1 MSEVTFDSRKQADS
15 MNYELSNINVKI
27 TDTAVLDGQQRL
39 TSLFL
44 SLFGRAYIRQKHARK
59 KVTGG
64 TVVKLLIELNKHKLT
79 VDEEEYNSKKFDIKF
94 TEKVGK
100 LSPTQFEIN
109 NIFEDKFQNDTTRD
123 QAIED
128 AIANVPAD
136 SKEYA
141 RNILNKL
148 YNKIFVEKL
157 IRYTEIQ
164 DMKQDDALEMFVRF
178 NSGGKALKKHE
189 ITMSILEAYWP
200 NAKTE
205 FGNLLDGSYTGF
217 GSDFIV
223 RSAFM
228 LYGDVVKSNI
238 NKQIAEDLKNNWQ
251 DFRKALKNL
260 EEVLKGMKIEVSRFS
275 SSWNVLLPIIY
286 FMYYNPDYATNLDG
300 IRAYLIRAVLFTY
313 FQSGTTSKFSFEVT
327 RQIDNVKALV
337 ETVSLSAG
345 LQYTDVDAS
354 DLKELAITGISSA
367 GDQTRRSIIEQ
378 LQAVFLFDAIERSGK
393 IVFKRRYANT
403 AYEIPDEYLGAYG
416 TSPPNE
422 PYTLQYKDERE
433 LPRRLTINY
442 LSKDKDY
449 QQGTMSAYRQITQS
463 KNEQTVSV
471 QMVMADTDAKQL
483 AEVRLFEE
491 WQNRKTLSLTLSNQF
506 GWLLPGDILK
516 VPIQEQKQNFM
527 ITKTTYGK
535 PGLIKIEAVATT
547 QQVYTSVGR
556 VVDSETNPSIPP
568 APGNVSISLFDLP
581 LLPSETSAERMFAAC
596 TSDGAFYGAN
606 LFRSND
612 GGGTWSYVGQVTQ
625 NAVVGTTITVLPPG
639 NSVTWDE
646 ASTVDVTL
654 SHGTLESRPAGD
666 VLNYFNAALIGAE
679 IVQFKQASL
688 IAANTYRLSGLLRG
702 RLGTEHE
709 VDRHIANE
717 PFLMLNSLQSI
728 SFPTSEWHMDKLY
741 RIGPST
747 LPITDEKYRDYT
759 VNLNGLGA
767 RPYSVCHVSGFK
779 DGTGSLTVSW
789 VRRAR
794 MNGDWKPYT
803 DVPVGENSETYQVD
817 VVSADGNIKRTI
829 TVNEPKAVYSA
840 NEQIVDFGSLQ
851 AVVRVRIYQMSE
863 VYGRGVVKEEVL

>member
-1 MSEVTFDSRKQADS
+1 MATLLLATIPANAFWSAALTMLGGYIDSK
-15 MNYELSNINVKI
+15 
-27 TDTAVLDGQQRL
+27 
-39 TSLFL
+39 
-44 SLFGRAYIRQKHARK
+44 LFGPH
-59 KVTGG
+59 VTQ
-64 TVVKLLIELNKHKLT
+64 E
-79 VDEEEYNSKKFDIKF
+79 
-94 TEKVGK
+94 VGK
-100 LSPTQFEIN
+100 MSDLQMQTASYGAPIPLILGTCRSTGNVIWSTKFVEHAKTETQGGKGGGGGVTTTTYSYTVSFAVGICQGP
-109 NIFEDKFQNDTTRD
+109 ITAIGRVWADGKLVDLAKYQHTVYLGGDTQTPD
-123 QAIED
+123 SWMEAVEG
-128 AIANVPAD
+128 AGNVPAF
-136 SKEYA
+136 
-141 RNILNKL
+141 RGL
-148 YNKIFVEKL
+148 
-157 IRYTEIQ
+157 
-164 DMKQDDALEMFVRF
+164 
-178 NSGGKALKKHE
+178 
-189 ITMSILEAYWP
+189 AYIVFKDL
-200 NAKTE
+200 AIGD
-205 FGNLLDGSYTGF
+205 FGNRIPS
-217 GSDFIV
+217 
-223 RSAFM
+223 
-228 LYGDVVKSNI
+228 
-238 NKQIAEDLKNNWQ
+238 
-251 DFRKALKNL
+251 
-260 EEVLKGMKIEVSRFS
+260 
-275 SSWNVLLPIIY
+275 
-286 FMYYNPDYATNLDG
+286 
-300 IRAYLIRAVLFTY
+300 
-313 FQSGTTSKFSFEVT
+313 FSFEVT

-354 DLKELAITGISSA
+354 DLEGIAITGISSA
-367 GDQTRRSIIEQ
+367 GDQTSRSIIEQ

-393 IVFKRRYANT
+393 IVFKRRNANT
-403 AYEIPDEYLGAYG
+403 AYEIPDEYLGAYE

-471 QMVMADTDAKQL
+471 QMVMADTDAKEL

-547 QQVYTSVGR
+547 QQVYTFAQR
-556 VVDSETNPSIPP
+556 VVDSETNPVIP
-568 APGNVSISLFDLP
+568 ASPGNVSMSLIDLP
-581 LLPSETSAERMFAAC
+581 LLPGESSAERVFAAC

-639 NSVTWDE
+639 NTVTWDE
-646 ASTVDVTL
+646 ASTVDITL
-654 SHGTLESRPAGD
+654 SHGTLESRPAED
-666 VLNYFNAALIGAE
+666 VLNHFNAALIGAE

-709 VDRHIANE
+709 VGCHIANE

-728 SFPTSEWHMDKLY
+728 SFPASEWHMDKLY

-747 LPITDEKYRDYT
+747 LPVTNDKFRNYT
-759 VNLNGLGA
+759 VNLDGIGA
-767 RPYSVCHVSGFK
+767 RPYSVCHISGFR

-829 TVNEPKAVYSA
+829 TVNEPKAEYSA
-840 NEQIVDFGSLQ
+840 NEQTADFGSLQ

-863 VYGRGVVKEEVL
+863 VYGRGAVKEEFL

>member
-1 MSEVTFDSRKQADS
+1 MATLLLATIPANAFWSAALTMLGGYIDSK
-15 MNYELSNINVKI
+15 
-27 TDTAVLDGQQRL
+27 
-39 TSLFL
+39 
-44 SLFGRAYIRQKHARK
+44 LFGPH
-59 KVTGG
+59 VTQ
-64 TVVKLLIELNKHKLT
+64 E
-79 VDEEEYNSKKFDIKF
+79 
-94 TEKVGK
+94 VGK
-100 LSPTQFEIN
+100 MSDLQMQTASYGAPIPLILGTCRSTGNVIWSTKFVEHTKTETQGGKGGGGGVTTTTYSYTVSFAVGICQGP
-109 NIFEDKFQNDTTRD
+109 ITAIGRVWADGKLVDLAKYQHTVYLGGDTQTPD
-123 QAIED
+123 SWMEAVEG
-128 AIANVPAD
+128 AGNVPAF
-136 SKEYA
+136 
-141 RNILNKL
+141 RGL
-148 YNKIFVEKL
+148 
-157 IRYTEIQ
+157 
-164 DMKQDDALEMFVRF
+164 
-178 NSGGKALKKHE
+178 
-189 ITMSILEAYWP
+189 AYIVFKDL
-200 NAKTE
+200 AIGD
-205 FGNLLDGSYTGF
+205 FGNRIPS
-217 GSDFIV
+217 
-223 RSAFM
+223 
-228 LYGDVVKSNI
+228 
-238 NKQIAEDLKNNWQ
+238 
-251 DFRKALKNL
+251 
-260 EEVLKGMKIEVSRFS
+260 
-275 SSWNVLLPIIY
+275 
-286 FMYYNPDYATNLDG
+286 
-300 IRAYLIRAVLFTY
+300 
-313 FQSGTTSKFSFEVT
+313 FSFEVT

-354 DLKELAITGISSA
+354 DLEGLAITGISSA

-393 IVFKRRYANT
+393 IVFKRRNANT
-403 AYEIPDEYLGAYG
+403 AYEIPDEYLGAYE

-471 QMVMADTDAKQL
+471 QMVLADTDAKEL

-516 VPIQEQKQNFM
+516 VPIQDQKQNFM

-547 QQVYTSVGR
+547 QQVYTFAQR
-556 VVDSETNPSIPP
+556 VVDSETNPVIP
-568 APGNVSISLFDLP
+568 ASPGNVSMSLIDLP
-581 LLPSETSAERMFAAC
+581 LLPGESSAERVFAAC

-639 NSVTWDE
+639 NTVTWDE
-646 ASTVDVTL
+646 ASTVDITL
-654 SHGTLESRPAGD
+654 SHGTLESRPAED
-666 VLNYFNAALIGAE
+666 VLNHFNAALIGAE
-679 IVQFKQASL
+679 IVQFKQAAL

-709 VDRHIANE
+709 VGCHIANE

-728 SFPTSEWHMDKLY
+728 SFPASEWHMDKLY

-747 LPITDEKYRDYT
+747 LPVTNDKFRNYT
-759 VNLNGLGA
+759 VNLDGIGA
-767 RPYSVCHVSGFK
+767 RPYSVCHVSGFR

-840 NEQIVDFGSLQ
+840 NEQIADFGSLQ

-863 VYGRGVVKEEVL
+863 VYGRGAVKEEVL

>member
-1 MSEVTFDSRKQADS
+1 MATLLLATIPANAFWSAALTMLGGYIDSK
-15 MNYELSNINVKI
+15 
-27 TDTAVLDGQQRL
+27 
-39 TSLFL
+39 
-44 SLFGRAYIRQKHARK
+44 LFGPH
-59 KVTGG
+59 VTQ
-64 TVVKLLIELNKHKLT
+64 E
-79 VDEEEYNSKKFDIKF
+79 
-94 TEKVGK
+94 VGK
-100 LSPTQFEIN
+100 MSDLQMQTASYGAPIPLILGTCRSTGNVIWSTKFVEHAKTETQGGKGGGGGVTTTTYSYTVSFAVGICQGP
-109 NIFEDKFQNDTTRD
+109 ITAIGRVWADGKLVDLAKYQHTVYIGGDTQTPD
-123 QAIED
+123 SWMEAVEG
-128 AIANVPAD
+128 AGNVPAF
-136 SKEYA
+136 
-141 RNILNKL
+141 RGL
-148 YNKIFVEKL
+148 
-157 IRYTEIQ
+157 
-164 DMKQDDALEMFVRF
+164 
-178 NSGGKALKKHE
+178 
-189 ITMSILEAYWP
+189 AYIVFKDL
-200 NAKTE
+200 AIGD
-205 FGNLLDGSYTGF
+205 FGNRIPS
-217 GSDFIV
+217 
-223 RSAFM
+223 
-228 LYGDVVKSNI
+228 
-238 NKQIAEDLKNNWQ
+238 
-251 DFRKALKNL
+251 
-260 EEVLKGMKIEVSRFS
+260 
-275 SSWNVLLPIIY
+275 
-286 FMYYNPDYATNLDG
+286 
-300 IRAYLIRAVLFTY
+300 
-313 FQSGTTSKFSFEVT
+313 FSFEVT

-354 DLKELAITGISSA
+354 DLEGLAITGISSA

-378 LQAVFLFDAIERSGK
+378 LQAVFLFDAIERGGK
-393 IVFKRRYANT
+393 IVFKRRNANT
-403 AYEIPDEYLGAYG
+403 AYEIPDEYLGAYE

-449 QQGTMSAYRQITQS
+449 QQGAMSAYRQITQS

-516 VPIQEQKQNFM
+516 VPIQDQKQNFM

-547 QQVYTSVGR
+547 QQVYTFAQR
-556 VVDSETNPSIPP
+556 VVDSETNPVIP
-568 APGNVSISLFDLP
+568 ASPGNVSMYLIDLP
-581 LLPSETSAERMFAAC
+581 LLPGESSAERVFAAC

-639 NSVTWDE
+639 NTVTWDE
-646 ASTVDVTL
+646 ASTVDITL
-654 SHGTLESRPAGD
+654 SHGTLESRPAED
-666 VLNYFNAALIGAE
+666 VLNHFNAALIGAE

-709 VDRHIANE
+709 VGCHIANE

-747 LPITDEKYRDYT
+747 LPVTNDKFRNYT
-759 VNLNGLGA
+759 VNLDGIGA
-767 RPYSVCHVSGFK
+767 RPYSVCHVSGFR

-829 TVNEPKAVYSA
+829 TVNEPKAEYSA
-840 NEQIVDFGSLQ
+840 NEQTADFGSLQ

-863 VYGRGVVKEEVL
+863 VYGRGAVKEEFL

>member
-1 MSEVTFDSRKQADS
+1 MATLLLATIPANAFWSAALTMLGGYIDSK
-15 MNYELSNINVKI
+15 
-27 TDTAVLDGQQRL
+27 
-39 TSLFL
+39 
-44 SLFGRAYIRQKHARK
+44 LFGPH
-59 KVTGG
+59 VTQEVGKMSDLQMQTASYGAPIPLILG
-64 TVVKLLIELNKHKLT
+64 TCRSTGNVIWST
-79 VDEEEYNSKKFDIKF
+79 KFVEHTK
-94 TEKVGK
+94 TEKQGGKGGGGGVTTTTYSYTVSFAVGICQGPITAIGRVWADGK
-100 LSPTQFEIN
+100 LVDLAKYQHTVYLGGDTQTPDSWMEAV
-109 NIFEDKFQNDTTRD
+109 EG
-123 QAIED
+123 AG
-128 AIANVPAD
+128 NVPAF
-136 SKEYA
+136 
-141 RNILNKL
+141 RGL
-148 YNKIFVEKL
+148 
-157 IRYTEIQ
+157 
-164 DMKQDDALEMFVRF
+164 
-178 NSGGKALKKHE
+178 
-189 ITMSILEAYWP
+189 AYIVFKDL
-200 NAKTE
+200 AIGD
-205 FGNLLDGSYTGF
+205 FGNRIPS
-217 GSDFIV
+217 
-223 RSAFM
+223 
-228 LYGDVVKSNI
+228 
-238 NKQIAEDLKNNWQ
+238 
-251 DFRKALKNL
+251 
-260 EEVLKGMKIEVSRFS
+260 
-275 SSWNVLLPIIY
+275 
-286 FMYYNPDYATNLDG
+286 
-300 IRAYLIRAVLFTY
+300 
-313 FQSGTTSKFSFEVT
+313 FSFEVT
-327 RQIDNVKALV
+327 RQINSVKALV

-354 DLKELAITGISSA
+354 DLEGLAITGISSA
-367 GDQTRRSIIEQ
+367 GDLTRRSIIEQ

-393 IVFKRRYANT
+393 IVFKRRNANT
-403 AYEIPDEYLGAYG
+403 AYEIPDEYLGAYE

-471 QMVMADTDAKQL
+471 QMVLSDNDAKEL

-506 GWLLPGDILK
+506 GWLLPGDIVK

-535 PGLIKIEAVATT
+535 PGLIKIEAVATN

-556 VVDSETNPSIPP
+556 VVDSETNPVIPP
-568 APGNVSISLFDLP
+568 ALGNVSISLFDLP
-581 LLPSETSAERMFAAC
+581 LLPGETSAERMFAAC

-625 NAVVGTTITVLPPG
+625 NAVVGTTKTVLPPG
-639 NSVTWDE
+639 NTVTWDE
-646 ASTVDVTL
+646 ASTVDITL
-654 SHGTLESRPAGD
+654 SHGTLESHTAED
-666 VLNYFNAALIGAE
+666 VLNHFNAALIGAE
-679 IVQFKQASL
+679 IVQFKQAAL

-709 VDRHIANE
+709 VGCHIANE

-728 SFPTSEWHMDKLY
+728 SFPASEWHMDKLY

-747 LPITDEKYRDYT
+747 LPVTNDKFRNYT
-759 VNLNGLGA
+759 VNLDGIGA
-767 RPYSVCHVSGFK
+767 RPYSVCHVSGFR

-829 TVNEPKAVYSA
+829 TVNEPKAEYSA
-840 NEQIVDFGSLQ
+840 NEQTADFGSLQ

-863 VYGRGVVKEEVL
+863 VYGRGAVKEEVL

>member
-1 MSEVTFDSRKQADS
+1 MATLLLATIPANAFWSAALTMLGGYIDSK
-15 MNYELSNINVKI
+15 
-27 TDTAVLDGQQRL
+27 
-39 TSLFL
+39 
-44 SLFGRAYIRQKHARK
+44 LFGPH
-59 KVTGG
+59 VTQEVGKMSDLQMQTASYGAPIPLILG
-64 TVVKLLIELNKHKLT
+64 TCRSTGNVIWST
-79 VDEEEYNSKKFDIKF
+79 KFVEHTK
-94 TEKVGK
+94 TEKQGGKGGGGGVTTTTYSYTVSFAVGICQGPITAIGRVWADGK
-100 LSPTQFEIN
+100 LVDLAKYQHTVYLGGDTQTPDSWMEAV
-109 NIFEDKFQNDTTRD
+109 EG
-123 QAIED
+123 AG
-128 AIANVPAD
+128 NVPAF
-136 SKEYA
+136 
-141 RNILNKL
+141 RGL
-148 YNKIFVEKL
+148 
-157 IRYTEIQ
+157 
-164 DMKQDDALEMFVRF
+164 
-178 NSGGKALKKHE
+178 
-189 ITMSILEAYWP
+189 AYIVFKDL
-200 NAKTE
+200 AIGD
-205 FGNLLDGSYTGF
+205 FGNRIPS
-217 GSDFIV
+217 
-223 RSAFM
+223 
-228 LYGDVVKSNI
+228 
-238 NKQIAEDLKNNWQ
+238 
-251 DFRKALKNL
+251 
-260 EEVLKGMKIEVSRFS
+260 
-275 SSWNVLLPIIY
+275 
-286 FMYYNPDYATNLDG
+286 
-300 IRAYLIRAVLFTY
+300 
-313 FQSGTTSKFSFEVT
+313 FSFEVI
-327 RQIDNVKALV
+327 RQINNVKVLV

-354 DLKELAITGISSA
+354 DLEGLAITGISSA

-393 IVFKRRYANT
+393 IVFKRRNANT
-403 AYEIPDEYLGAYG
+403 AYEIPDEYLGAYE

-506 GWLLPGDILK
+506 GWLLPGDIVK

-547 QQVYTSVGR
+547 QQVYTFAQR
-556 VVDSETNPSIPP
+556 VVDSETNPVIP
-568 APGNVSISLFDLP
+568 ASPGNVSMSLIDLP
-581 LLPSETSAERMFAAC
+581 LLPGESSAERVFAAC

-639 NSVTWDE
+639 NTVTWDE
-646 ASTVDVTL
+646 ASTVDITL
-654 SHGTLESRPAGD
+654 SHGTLESRPAED
-666 VLNYFNAALIGAE
+666 VLNHFNAALIGAE
-679 IVQFKQASL
+679 IVQFKQAAL

-709 VDRHIANE
+709 VGCHIANE

-728 SFPTSEWHMDKLY
+728 SFPASEWHMDKLY

-747 LPITDEKYRDYT
+747 LPVTNDKFRNYT
-759 VNLNGLGA
+759 VNLDGIGA
-767 RPYSVCHVSGFK
+767 RPYSVCHVSGFR

-840 NEQIVDFGSLQ
+840 SGQITDFGCLQ
-851 AVVRVRIYQMSE
+851 TAVRVRIYQMSE
-863 VYGRGVVKEEVL
+863 VYGRGAVKEEVL

>member
-1 MSEVTFDSRKQADS
+1 MATLLLATIPANAFWSAALTMLGGYIDSK
-15 MNYELSNINVKI
+15 
-27 TDTAVLDGQQRL
+27 
-39 TSLFL
+39 
-44 SLFGRAYIRQKHARK
+44 LFGPH
-59 KVTGG
+59 VTQ
-64 TVVKLLIELNKHKLT
+64 E
-79 VDEEEYNSKKFDIKF
+79 
-94 TEKVGK
+94 VGK
-100 LSPTQFEIN
+100 MSDLQMQTASYGAPIPLILGTCRSTGNVIWSTKFVEHTKTETQGGKGGGGGVTTTTYSYTVSFAVGICQGP
-109 NIFEDKFQNDTTRD
+109 ITAIGRVWADGKLVDLAKYQHTVYLGGDTQTPD
-123 QAIED
+123 SWMEAVEG
-128 AIANVPAD
+128 AGNVPAF
-136 SKEYA
+136 
-141 RNILNKL
+141 RGL
-148 YNKIFVEKL
+148 
-157 IRYTEIQ
+157 
-164 DMKQDDALEMFVRF
+164 
-178 NSGGKALKKHE
+178 
-189 ITMSILEAYWP
+189 AYIVFKDL
-200 NAKTE
+200 AIGD
-205 FGNLLDGSYTGF
+205 FGNRIPS
-217 GSDFIV
+217 
-223 RSAFM
+223 
-228 LYGDVVKSNI
+228 
-238 NKQIAEDLKNNWQ
+238 
-251 DFRKALKNL
+251 
-260 EEVLKGMKIEVSRFS
+260 
-275 SSWNVLLPIIY
+275 
-286 FMYYNPDYATNLDG
+286 
-300 IRAYLIRAVLFTY
+300 
-313 FQSGTTSKFSFEVT
+313 FSFEVI
-327 RQIDNVKALV
+327 RQINNVKALV

-354 DLKELAITGISSA
+354 DLEGLAITGISSA

-378 LQAVFLFDAIERSGK
+378 LQAVFLFDAIERGGK
-393 IVFKRRYANT
+393 IVFKRRNANT
-403 AYEIPDEYLGAYG
+403 AYEIPDEYLGAYE

-449 QQGTMSAYRQITQS
+449 QQGAMSAYRQITQS

-547 QQVYTSVGR
+547 QQVYTSAQR
-556 VVDSETNPSIPP
+556 VVDSETNPVIP
-568 APGNVSISLFDLP
+568 ASPGNVSMYLIDLP
-581 LLPSETSAERMFAAC
+581 LLPGESSAERVLAAC

-612 GGGTWSYVGQVTQ
+612 NGGTWSYVGQVTQ
-625 NAVVGTTITVLPPG
+625 HAVVGTAITVLPAG
-639 NSVTWDE
+639 NTVTWDE
-646 ASTVDVTL
+646 GSAVDVIL
-654 SHGTLESRPAGD
+654 SHGTLESRPSGD

-709 VDRHIANE
+709 VGRHIANE

-728 SFPTSEWHMDKLY
+728 SFSASEWHMDKLY

-747 LPITDEKYRDYT
+747 LPVTNEKYRNYT
-759 VNLNGLGA
+759 VNLDGIGA
-767 RPYSVCHVSGFK
+767 RPYSVCHVSGFR
-779 DGTGSLTVSW
+779 DGTGSLTISW

-829 TVNEPKAVYSA
+829 TVNEPKALYSA
-840 NEQIVDFGSLQ
+840 NEQIADFGSLQ

-863 VYGRGVVKEEVL
+863 VYGRGAVKEEFL

>member
-1 MSEVTFDSRKQADS
+1 MATLLLATIPANAFWSAALTMLGGYIDSK
-15 MNYELSNINVKI
+15 
-27 TDTAVLDGQQRL
+27 
-39 TSLFL
+39 
-44 SLFGRAYIRQKHARK
+44 LFGPH
-59 KVTGG
+59 VTQ
-64 TVVKLLIELNKHKLT
+64 E
-79 VDEEEYNSKKFDIKF
+79 
-94 TEKVGK
+94 VGK
-100 LSPTQFEIN
+100 MSDLQMQTASYGAPIPLILGTCRSTGNVIWSTKFVEHAKTETQGGKGGGGGVTTTTYSYTVSFAVGICQGP
-109 NIFEDKFQNDTTRD
+109 ITAIGRVWADGKLVDLAKYQHTVYLGGDTQTPD
-123 QAIED
+123 SWMEAVEG
-128 AIANVPAD
+128 AGNVPAF
-136 SKEYA
+136 
-141 RNILNKL
+141 RGL
-148 YNKIFVEKL
+148 
-157 IRYTEIQ
+157 
-164 DMKQDDALEMFVRF
+164 
-178 NSGGKALKKHE
+178 
-189 ITMSILEAYWP
+189 AYIVFKDL
-200 NAKTE
+200 AIGD
-205 FGNLLDGSYTGF
+205 FGNRIPS
-217 GSDFIV
+217 
-223 RSAFM
+223 
-228 LYGDVVKSNI
+228 
-238 NKQIAEDLKNNWQ
+238 
-251 DFRKALKNL
+251 
-260 EEVLKGMKIEVSRFS
+260 
-275 SSWNVLLPIIY
+275 
-286 FMYYNPDYATNLDG
+286 
-300 IRAYLIRAVLFTY
+300 
-313 FQSGTTSKFSFEVT
+313 FSFEVT

-354 DLKELAITGISSA
+354 DLEGLAITGISSA

-378 LQAVFLFDAIERSGK
+378 LQAVFLFDAIERGGK
-393 IVFKRRYANT
+393 IVFKRRNANT
-403 AYEIPDEYLGAYG
+403 AYEIPDEYLGAYE

-449 QQGTMSAYRQITQS
+449 QQGAMSAYRQITQS

-556 VVDSETNPSIPP
+556 VVDSETNPVIPP

-581 LLPSETSAERMFAAC
+581 LLPGETSAERVFAAC

-625 NAVVGTTITVLPPG
+625 NAVVGTAITVLPPG
-639 NSVTWDE
+639 NTVTWDE
-646 ASTVDVTL
+646 ASTVDITL

-709 VDRHIANE
+709 VGCHIANE

-728 SFPTSEWHMDKLY
+728 SFPASEWHMDKLY

-747 LPITDEKYRDYT
+747 LPVTNDKFRNYT
-759 VNLNGLGA
+759 VNLDGIGA
-767 RPYSVCHVSGFK
+767 RPYSVCHVSGFR

-829 TVNEPKAVYSA
+829 TVNEPKAEYSA
-840 NEQIVDFGSLQ
+840 NEQTADFGSLQ

-863 VYGRGVVKEEVL
+863 VYGRGAVKEEVL